1 MTRPEDYAWGV
12 RSRRALAAGAAGATP
27 TLGGTG
33 TGPGR
38 QGATLTEVLVAL
50 LILSIGLVSLATLF
64 PLATIRSA
72 KAVQMTTAADMRY
85 NAEAFLD
92 RFPDSL
98 KTLTANAL
106 ALDPPKYAPGIPFVI
121 DPDLNDKGNV
131 ILGDKADSNTRLYRD
146 YFGVQSRT
154 PVSAISVWPHIA
166 RLPAPDTASLASLSQ
181 SVDTFNTLYTLRLTG
196 ANAPTLTTTSLTLP
210 ATMQTELSRTVS
222 GPQQLPLVRLVF
234 ESRDGR
240 AAQIRRPTQLTG
252 TTFQWT
258 QALPNDFLPSN
269 TTSPK
274 AALVAR
280 IELQQV
286 RYTWLLAVRPIPN
299 TDLFDVD
306 AVSFFL
312 RPRTM
317 EPAATRDPYSEQLF
331 QVWSYQRPNGS
342 NGANGQMD
350 TRFGLQAG
358 QSQYVVVANG
368 NDQPVIRKGSFLVDG
383 ENNRWYRIANV
394 KEAFPAVGQWLV
406 YLDRPVIE
414 SNKAVDANG
423 APTKNWVM
431 FPRGVVDVYPLG
443 VRK

>member
-92 RFPDSL
+92 RFPESL
-98 KTLTANAL
+98 KTLNTNTL
-106 ALDPPKYAPGIPFVI
+106 VPPKYVRGIPFVI
-121 DPDLNDKGNV
+121 DPDLNDNRNP
-131 ILGDKADSNTRLYRD
+131 ILEDKADSSGKQYRD
-146 YFGVQSRT
+146 YFGVQTRT
-154 PVSAISVWPHIA
+154 SASAISVWPHIA

-181 SVDTFNTLYTLRLTG
+181 SVDTFTTLYSLRLTV
-196 ANAPTLTTTSLTLP
+196 ANAPAVTTTSFTLP
-210 ATMQTELSRTVS
+210 ATVHADLLRTAAAT
-222 GPQQLPLVRLVF
+222 QQLQFLRLVF

-240 AAQIRRPTQLTG
+240 AVQIRRPTQLTG

-258 QALPNDFLPSN
+258 QPLPNDFLPSN

-280 IELQQV
+280 IESQQV

-342 NGANGQMD
+342 NGANGQID

>member
-1 MTRPEDYAWGV
+1 MTRQENYAWGV

-27 TLGGTG
+27 TPGGTG

-92 RFPDSL
+92 RFPESL
-98 KTLTANAL
+98 KTLNTNAL
-106 ALDPPKYAPGIPFVI
+106 VPPKYVPGIPFVI
-121 DPDLNDKGNV
+121 DPDLNDNRNP
-131 ILGDKADSNTRLYRD
+131 ILEDKADSSGKQYRD
-146 YFGVQSRT
+146 YFGVQTRT
-154 PVSAISVWPHIA
+154 SASAISVWPHIA
-166 RLPAPDTASLASLSQ
+166 RLPAPDTASLASLAQ
-181 SVDTFNTLYTLRLTG
+181 SVDTFTTLYSLRLTG
-196 ANAPTLTTTSLTLP
+196 ANAPAVTTTSFTLP
-210 ATMQTELSRTVS
+210 ATVHAELLRTA
-222 GPQQLPLVRLVF
+222 GAALQLQFVRLVF

-240 AAQIRRPTQLTG
+240 AVQIRRPTQLTG

-280 IELQQV
+280 IESQQV

-317 EPAATRDPYSEQLF
+317 EPTATRDPYSEQLF
-331 QVWSYQRPNGS
+331 QIWSYQRPNGS

-368 NDQPVIRKGSFLVDG
+368 NDNPVIRKGSFLVDG